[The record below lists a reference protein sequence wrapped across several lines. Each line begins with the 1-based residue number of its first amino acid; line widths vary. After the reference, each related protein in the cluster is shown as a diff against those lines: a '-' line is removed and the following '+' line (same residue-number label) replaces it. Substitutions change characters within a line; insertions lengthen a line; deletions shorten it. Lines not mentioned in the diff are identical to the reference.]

1 MLKYRKNK
9 AAVLLASIVG
19 VSTFVVPSVAAASS
33 QIDDYAAESR
43 SSGYAVF
50 SESNV
55 EVPILNIK
63 SGNIEGEVYTNYSVQ
78 TDSVSH
84 MLNFSESFMSFDHTT
99 CTKEYNSKVQ
109 GLELDLN
116 LFGINEVEV
125 ECSKLDIDEVLGAN
139 ESVNVVCD
147 SLNGVVNSDTVIFS
161 SNGDIIIT
169 ADTIDFNGVI
179 YAPNGKVVLNA
190 DRINVNGSIIGN
202 VVEINADSCTIQS
215 DEELIDNFGIDTYC
229 VSELSS
235 LEKVSDYSD
244 ENAMIKSSSG
254 DGNYYYYNTGTDVV
268 SQATYSKY
276 DLLKVVKAGDII
288 HENRK
293 AEVTPGTFLGHI
305 AYVEGVYYLPL
316 YGSGSSSSTYK
327 YNIRVIEAIGKG
339 VCRGI
344 LDDKRCD
351 DNRVKLLRYGYNGLP
366 SRTIA
371 TITSFIT
378 RQIGKDYG
386 LETEYMRDSSVDSP
400 TWYCSRLVWA
410 GYLHAGYDIEDGNEL
425 YITPGDILDSPNIK
439 TISYK

>member
-1 MLKYRKNK
+1 MFKYRKKK
-9 AAVLLASIVG
+9 AALLASIVWIYA
-19 VSTFVVPSVAAASS
+19 FAIPPVAAASS
-33 QIDDYAAESR
+33 QADDAVAESR
-43 SSGYAVF
+43 SLGYAVF

-63 SGNIEGEVYTNYSVQ
+63 SRNIEGEVYTNYSAPA
-78 TDSVSH
+78 DSVSH

-116 LFGINEVEV
+116 LFGIKKVGV

-147 SLNGVVNSDTVIFS
+147 SLNGVENSDTVIFS

-235 LEKVSDYSD
+235 LERASDYSD
-244 ENAMIKSSSG
+244 ENAILKSSSG
-254 DGNYYYYNTGTDVV
+254 DGNYYYNTGTDVV

-276 DLLKVVKAGDII
+276 NLLKVVKAGDMI

-293 AEVTPGTFLGHI
+293 AELTPGTFVGHI
-305 AYVEGVYYLPL
+305 AYVEGIYYLPL

-327 YNIRVIEAIGKG
+327 YNIRMIEAIEDG
-339 VCRGI
+339 VCRSI

-351 DNRVKLLRYGYNGLP
+351 DNKVKLLRYGYNGLP

-386 LETEYMRDSSVDSP
+386 LEIEHMRDSSIDSP
-400 TWYCSRLVWA
+400 TWYCSRLAWA
-410 GYLHAGYDIEDGNEL
+410 GYLYAGYDIEDGNEF

-439 TISYK
+439 AISYK